1 MDVATVSKT
10 IPPPI
15 APLPKELVVLTEKK
29 KSVCENH
36 VIKLTRVLVV
46 LQILLGRTRGAI
58 LY

>member
-36 VIKLTRVLVV
+36 VT
-46 LQILLGRTRGAI
+46 
-58 LY
+58 